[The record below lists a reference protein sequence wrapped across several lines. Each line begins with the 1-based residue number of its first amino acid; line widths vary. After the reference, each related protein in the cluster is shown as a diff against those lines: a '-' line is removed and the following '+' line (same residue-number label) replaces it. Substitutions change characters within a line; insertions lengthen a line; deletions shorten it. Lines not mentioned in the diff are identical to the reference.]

1 LLWLDDLFVAHS
13 YKSVFTETR
22 ALSLEEIDGLFSN
35 PGFAGSNEDLNPV
48 PIPDLVESSARTSGE
63 EKGEPKV

>member
-1 LLWLDDLFVAHS
+1 
-13 YKSVFTETR
+13 
-22 ALSLEEIDGLFSN
+22 LEEIDGLFSN